1 MAASSPT
8 LSRDEVLALAVA
20 GQESFTPAVEETRLT
35 QLPKFLFLAPTT
47 SASYPS
53 SSGSKSAG
61 PGPTLPLPTPQA
73 PKESGVEATE
83 MTTSALPIVPP
94 EVLDTELLKTSRSS
108 SSGSDGSAGGSPMQR
123 KRFLKL
129 GPVHDGG
136 DGKGDW
142 SEDVIAE

>member
-1 MAASSPT
+1 MAASAPT
-8 LSRDEVLALAVA
+8 LSRDEVLALALA
-20 GQESFTPAVEETRLT
+20 GEDNFMPVVEETRLT
-35 QLPKFLFLAPTT
+35 QHPKFLFLAPTT

-53 SSGSKSAG
+53 SSSSKSAG
-61 PGPTLPLPTPQA
+61 PAPTLPLPQA
-73 PKESGVEATE
+73 PKESGLEATE
-83 MTTSALPIVPP
+83 MTTSALPITTP
-94 EVLDTELLKTSRSS
+94 EVLDAELLKTSRSS

-129 GPVHDGG
+129 GPVHGGG